1 MKVRIHRGTEQ
12 IGGTCIEVESSGSR
26 IVLDVG
32 LPLDAPDDDHERLL
46 PDVPGFRNADE
57 SLLGV
62 VISHPHQDHFGLA
75 KHVGS
80 GVQVYVGEAAHNIL
94 TAASH
99 YVPGGQA
106 FPNPRFLSHKKTVEI
121 GPFKVTPYLVDHS
134 AFDAYSLLVE
144 VDDKQVFYSGDF
156 RGHGRKAALF
166 EQMIRRPP
174 RNIDVLLM
182 EGTTIGRTGSE
193 EGFPT
198 EQDLEEQFA
207 EAFSKTKGIHF
218 VWASVQNIDRL
229 VTVFRAAKKT
239 GRFLIISLYA
249 AVVLEATG
257 GDRIPQSNWDG
268 VKVYTPQSERVWV
281 KENELIP
288 DLERHKRNRIFP
300 EDLPALRERAVMLF
314 SPRMV
319 SDWGVQ
325 GALEGA
331 RFTYS
336 MWSGYLKEER
346 CRRVLRWLKKN
357 DVPFQTIH
365 TSGHASVADL
375 RRFAAALAPRKLVPI
390 HTFEGDRYRE
400 LFDNVVRERDGVWW
414 EV

>member
-1 MKVRIHRGTEQ
+1 MKIRIHRGTEQ
-12 IGGTCIEVESSGSR
+12 IGGTCIEMESSGSR

-32 LPLDAPDDDHERLL
+32 LPLDAPDADHERLL
-46 PDVPGFRNADE
+46 PDVPGFRDADE

-75 KHVGS
+75 KHVGP
-80 GVQVYVGEAAHNIL
+80 GVPVYIGEAAHNIL
-94 TAASH
+94 TAASR

-106 FPNPRFLSHKKTVEI
+106 FSAPRFLGHKKPVEI
-121 GPFKVTPYLVDHS
+121 GPFKVIPYLVDHS

-144 VDDKQVFYSGDF
+144 AEDKRLFYSGDF
-156 RGHGRKAALF
+156 RAHGRKAALF
-166 EQMIRRPP
+166 EQMIRKPP

-193 EGFPT
+193 EGFPS
-198 EQDLEEQFA
+198 EKDLEEQFA
-207 EAFSKTKGIHF
+207 AAFRKTKGIHF
-218 VWASVQNIDRL
+218 VWPSVQNIDRL

-257 GDRIPQSNWDG
+257 GDRIPQSDWDQ

-281 KENELIP
+281 KENQLFN
-288 DLERHKRNRIFP
+288 DLGRHKRNRIFP
-300 EDLPALRERAVMLF
+300 VDLPALRERSVMLF
-314 SPRMV
+314 SPRMMR
-319 SDWGVQ
+319 DWGVQ

-331 RFTYS
+331 QFTYS

-357 DVPFQTIH
+357 DVPVQTIH
-365 TSGHASVADL
+365 TSGHASVAAL
-375 RRFAAALAPRKLVPI
+375 KRFAEALAPRKLVPI
-390 HTFEGDRYRE
+390 HTFEADRYSE
-400 LFDNVVRERDGVWW
+400 LFDNVVRQRDGVWW
-414 EV
+414 QV

>member
-1 MKVRIHRGTEQ
+1 MY
-12 IGGTCIEVESSGSR
+12 IGEV
-26 IVLDVG
+26 
-32 LPLDAPDDDHERLL
+32 
-46 PDVPGFRNADE
+46 
-57 SLLGV
+57 
-62 VISHPHQDHFGLA
+62 
-75 KHVGS
+75 
-80 GVQVYVGEAAHNIL
+80 AHNIL
-94 TAASH
+94 TAASRD
-99 YVPGGQA
+99 VPGGQA
-106 FPNPRFLSHKKTVEI
+106 FSNPRFLSQKKPVEI
-121 GPFKVTPYLVDHS
+121 GPVKVTPYLFDHS

-144 VDDKQVFYSGDF
+144 AEGKRVLYSGDC

-166 EQMIRRPP
+166 KQMIRRAP
-174 RNIDVLLM
+174 RSIDVLLM

-193 EGFPT
+193 EGFPS
-198 EQDLEEQFA
+198 EKDLEEQFA
-207 EAFSKTKGIHF
+207 EAFRKTKGIHF

-239 GRFLIISLYA
+239 GKLLIISLYA

-257 GDRIPQSNWDG
+257 GDRIPQPNWDG

-281 KENELIP
+281 KEYELFR
-288 DLERHKRNRIFP
+288 DLERHKRNRIFS
-300 EDLPALRERAVMLF
+300 EDLPALRERSVMLF
-314 SPRMV
+314 PPRMV

-336 MWSGYLKEER
+336 MWSGYLEQER
-346 CRRVLRWLKKN
+346 YRRVLRWLKKN
-357 DVPFQTIH
+357 NVPFQTIH

-375 RRFAAALAPRKLVPI
+375 RRFDAALGPRKLVPV